1 MLTVVDG
8 VREGRVSAENILLV
22 DVALE
27 TIQVFCARTQSERGD
42 SRATRKIHETQQST
56 SPPLMNP

>member
-1 MLTVVDG
+1 MVFVKGAYLPKIFG
-8 VREGRVSAENILLV
+8 WA